1 MSFVKKILV
10 MSIFLFFIGCTA
22 DPALTL
28 LALIQPSTKK
38 TTIYPIPL
46 PSTTT
51 TPALRITANNTAITE
66 FSIVNG
72 AKQIFK
78 AIDSN
83 GADVSSG
90 TTWTSSD
97 PTKATINASNGTV
110 SADALNDG
118 TTTITA
124 TNASLSAT
132 ATLTLTVQ

>member
-51 TPALRITANNTAITE
+51 TPALRITAEDNAVYTTFTLTAPAGT
-66 FSIVNG
+66 
-72 AKQIFK
+72 QQFK
-78 AIDSN
+78 AIDST

-90 TTWTSSD
+90 TTWSSSV
-97 PTKATINASNGTV
+97 PATATIDGTGLASAV
-110 SADALNDG
+110 AAG

-124 TNASLSAT
+124 TNSSLNAT

>member
-51 TPALRITANNTAITE
+51 TPALRITAEDNKVYDT
-66 FSIVNG
+66 FSIPSTG
-72 AKQIFK
+72 TQQFK
-78 AIDSN
+78 AIDSA
-83 GADVSSG
+83 GAVTTG

-97 PTKATINASNGTV
+97 PTKATVGNV
-110 SADALNDG
+110 SGSVDGQAVG

-124 TNASLSAT
+124 TNTTLNAT
-132 ATLTLTVQ
+132 ATLTLTLQ

>member
-51 TPALRITANNTAITE
+51 NPALRITANNTAITE

-72 AKQIFK
+72 ATQLFK

-97 PTKATINASNGTV
+97 PTNATINPSNGTV
-110 SADALNDG
+110 SAVDPG
-118 TTTITA
+118 TPTITA

>member
-10 MSIFLFFIGCTA
+10 MSMLLFLIGCTA

-51 TPALRITANNTAITE
+51 TPALRITAEDNVVYTSSLATTL
-66 FSIVNG
+66 G
-72 AKQIFK
+72 TQQLK
-78 AIDSN
+78 AIDST

-97 PTKATINASNGTV
+97 PTKATIGNTTGLV
-110 SADALNDG
+110 SGVAPG
-118 TTTITA
+118 SSTITA

-132 ATLTLTVQ
+132 ATLALTVP